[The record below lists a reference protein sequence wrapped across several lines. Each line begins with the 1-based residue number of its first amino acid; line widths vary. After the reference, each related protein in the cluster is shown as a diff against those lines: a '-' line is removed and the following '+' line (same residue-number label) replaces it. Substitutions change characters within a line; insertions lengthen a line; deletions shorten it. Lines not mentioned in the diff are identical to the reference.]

1 MNKLL
6 VALFTLFLSFS
17 ILAPASAAL
26 GDVTISFVDSNGD
39 PLPYGDL
46 YWTTPN
52 QQFHSSGS
60 FYANNKGEVTIKNM
74 FLGEVSLQ
82 GYWINRTNM
91 TVIEGNWNFDSSSK
105 DVTLAV
111 SALPVL
117 KTYKIRVNLPNG
129 NPVPNA
135 VVVLNFFKFNDEE
148 QNDEAL
154 YDFARQSLTGHNF
167 SGSYKSICALADEDS
182 DCPES
187 IGMNSR
193 GIHVRT
199 NDKGVSAFVGFED
212 SVNSPDVSARF
223 YAYYSDDSTYQQT
236 DPVGFEFDGLNVVSL
251 EYMPWFETQD
261 VDLTG
266 KYGTLVPVEVKLSEN
281 NNGLL
286 ANNDKSGYEVKVTP
300 PKGYKN
306 KFCSGKTKLK
316 ATTNSSGVAKFRICA
331 AKSGEYQISSPGVI
345 SSRSINVRVIGA
357 PPSKPS
363 VTKFETPTKKTIHL
377 VVKAPIYTGGA
388 KVTKY
393 RVVVSGSEKG
403 GIKQYSKTF
412 NVTYEKAT
420 QKIIL
425 PGINSYGD
433 SSVKVYAVTKNGIG
447 DFVEVYPTLW

>member
-17 ILAPASAAL
+17 ILAPANAAL
-26 GDVTISFVDSNGD
+26 GDVKISFVDSNGD

-111 SALPVL
+111 SALPRL
-117 KTYKIRVNLPNG
+117 KTYEIRVNLPNG

-135 VVVLNFFKFNDEE
+135 VVVLNFFKFNGEE
-148 QNDEAL
+148 EVGIGF
-154 YDFARQSLTGHNF
+154 DFARQSLTGNNF
-167 SGSYKSICALADEDS
+167 SGTYTSICALADDDS
-182 DCPES
+182 TECPGAKGGSSYE
-187 IGMNSR
+187 IRVQTNNE
-193 GIHVRT
+193 GIS
-199 NDKGVSAFVGFED
+199 KFIGFED
-212 SVNSPDVSARF
+212 TVNSPDVSARF

-236 DPVGFEFDGLNVVSL
+236 DPVGFEFDGENVVSL
-251 EYMPWFETQD
+251 EYMPWFETED

-281 NNGLL
+281 NNELL

-300 PKGYKN
+300 PSGYKN
-306 KFCSGKTKLK
+306 KVCSAKPKLRS
-316 ATTNSSGVAKFRICA
+316 TTNSSGVAKLKICA
-331 AKSGEYQISSPGVI
+331 AKTGEYQISSPGVI
-345 SSRSINVRVIGA
+345 SSHSINVRVIGA

-363 VTKFETPTKKTIHL
+363 VTKFETPAKKTVHL

-425 PGINSYGD
+425 PGINSYGL